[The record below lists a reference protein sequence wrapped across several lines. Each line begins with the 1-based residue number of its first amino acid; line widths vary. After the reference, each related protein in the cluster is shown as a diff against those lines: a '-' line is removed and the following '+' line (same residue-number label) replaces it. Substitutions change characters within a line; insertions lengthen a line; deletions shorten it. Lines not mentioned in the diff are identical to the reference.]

1 MGYLKGS
8 LGSNAELQHAPK
20 AICPGYTECVLYVSV
35 HECVL
40 N

>member
-8 LGSNAELQHAPK
+8 LGSNAALQHAPK
-20 AICPGYTECVLYVSV
+20 AQVILNMYVSV

-40 N
+40 H